1 MTTFLNRKVAVIV
14 TGLAVA
20 ALGIAIYLVSQNGK
34 PAPAPQPAI
43 SQGQKSA
50 PDHTQV
56 IEDMAARLEQNPND
70 GRGWYMLALSYASM
84 GRYTDS
90 VKSFEKAASLIKNDA
105 QFLVDYADVLAVAND
120 RNLLGK
126 PLELVN
132 QALKLEPNN
141 IKGLALIGTASFASR
156 DYSSAVK
163 YWEKVVKLLPPD
175 EPLAKQMKAGIAE
188 AQAKL
193 SGKASAT
200 ATATTNQTQNIKISA
215 QITGVLMISPE
226 LASRVSPTDTV
237 FLSAKDISGSP
248 APIAVM
254 RAEAKDLPM
263 KFTLDDSMSM
273 LQDMKLSN
281 YQNVLISA
289 KISKSGKT
297 TTHPGDMHGEVP
309 SVKVGES
316 DVRVV
321 IDKVYP

>member
-1 MTTFLNRKVAVIV
+1 MTTFFNRKVAVIV

-34 PAPAPQPAI
+34 PAPSQQPANI
-43 SQGQKSA
+43 QGQKPS
-50 PDHTQV
+50 PDHAQV

-90 VKSFEKAASLIKNDA
+90 VKAFEKAANLIKNDA

-120 RNLLGK
+120 RNLFGK

-141 IKGLALIGTASFASR
+141 IKALALIGTASFGSR

-188 AQAKL
+188 ARAKL
-193 SGKASAT
+193 SGKKSET
-200 ATATTNQTQNIKISA
+200 ITTNQTQTIRASA
-215 QITGVLMISPE
+215 HITGVLMISPE

-273 LQDMKLSN
+273 LQDLKLSN
-281 YQNVLISA
+281 YQEVLISA
-289 KISKSGKT
+289 KISKAGKT